1 MLTELCCVYRSH
13 LGAMPACPKAMTYKS
28 DFEQERA
35 DREKAVGKLEDQRLK
50 WQADFA
56 RLDEQL
62 RAQRY
67 DECAALMVKLKSRTE
82 AVVEVSNGQLAQH
95 IP

>member
-1 MLTELCCVYRSH
+1 MYMLTAAHLSH
-13 LGAMPACPKAMTYKS
+13 FGTMPACPMAITYKS

-50 WQADFA
+50 WQADIA

-67 DECAALMVKLKSRTE
+67 DECTALMVKL
-82 AVVEVSNGQLAQH
+82 Q
-95 IP
+95 

>member
-13 LGAMPACPKAMTYKS
+13 LGAMPACPKAITYKS

-50 WQADFA
+50 WQADIA

-67 DECAALMVKLKSRTE
+67 DECAALMVKLKCRTE

>member
-13 LGAMPACPKAMTYKS
+13 LGAMPACPKAITYKS

-50 WQADFA
+50 WQADIA

-67 DECAALMVKLKSRTE
+67 DECAALMVKLKSRTK